1 MTWIILILFSALTRG
16 IGDIFYKKLSFDFTP
31 QTILL
36 FSAFLNLLFLAPTFG
51 GVGLLETKLFVFVF
65 LKAVTMTTAWLLFL
79 YSLKKLPIS
88 IATPIQMLSTL
99 FAIIFGFLFLK
110 ESLTILQSVG
120 IFILLSGLLALQI
133 LSKKEKKEVK
143 KTNKRLSK
151 AFFLG
156 ILASFFSALSLTLD
170 RYLLR
175 DLIDPV
181 DLQFWFYIFI
191 LTNTFVVFLFLKTP
205 VKKAFQNLKSKWWI
219 FIILSLF
226 LVISDKTYMIAAT
239 YPLALLG
246 LLIPMKR
253 LSIIFSVFIGGKA
266 FKEKNLGSKIFATI
280 VMLAGLCL
288 MVW

>member
-1 MTWIILILFSALTRG
+1 MTWVIFILFSAFTRG
-16 IGDIFYKKLSFDFTP
+16 IGDVFYKKLSFDFTP

-36 FSAFLNLLFLAPTFG
+36 ISAFLNLVFLTPTFG
-51 GVGLLETKLFVFVF
+51 GVGLLETKLFILVF
-65 LKAVTMTTAWLLFL
+65 LKAVAMTTGWLLFL

-88 IATPIQMLSTL
+88 IATPLQMLSTL
-99 FAIIFGFLFLK
+99 FSIIFGFLFLK
-110 ESLTILQSVG
+110 ESLTPLQSAG
-120 IFILLSGLLALQI
+120 IIILLSGVLSLQL
-133 LSKKEKKEVK
+133 LSKKEKKDAET
-143 KTNKRLSK
+143 TNKILSK

-156 ILASFFSALSLTLD
+156 IIASFFSALSLTLD

-181 DLQFWFYIFI
+181 NLQFWFYIFI
-191 LTNTFVVFLFLKTP
+191 LTNTLAVFLLLKTP
-205 VKKAFQNLKSKWWI
+205 AHKEVQNLRSKWWI
-219 FIILSLF
+219 FIILSFF

-253 LSIIFSVFIGGKA
+253 LSIIVSVFIGGKA
-266 FKEKNLGSKIFATI
+266 FKEKNLGSKIFATL